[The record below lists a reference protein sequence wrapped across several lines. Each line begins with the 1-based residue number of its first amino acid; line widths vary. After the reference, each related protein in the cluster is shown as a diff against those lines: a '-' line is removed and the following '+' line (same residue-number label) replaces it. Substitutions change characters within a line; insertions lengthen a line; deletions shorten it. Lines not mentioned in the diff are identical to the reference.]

1 MDRIIAENILNW
13 HYDTDLNFI
22 KLLDFINDSNIPIID
37 SKIVG
42 ALGMATYYKIYLD
55 LENITNQPPMLRYFI
70 ILHEIG
76 HFKRLQKKGLEY
88 HLHKLSSSNV
98 ETIYTHILNEET
110 IADNYGM
117 FAFKRLTGN
126 KYPYEMTQQ
135 IKEYENKLRY
145 IDTAHSL
152 IGRLN
157 GTEDSYKIMI
167 QQYII
172 R

>member
-1 MDRIIAENILNW
+1 MDRMIAENILNW

-22 KLLDFINDSNIPIID
+22 KLLDFINDSNIPIVN
-37 SKIVG
+37 SKIVS

-55 LENITNQPPMLRYFI
+55 LDNIANHPPILRYFI

-76 HFKRLQKKGLEY
+76 HYKRLQKKGLEY
-88 HLHKLSSSNV
+88 HLHKLSSTNV
-98 ETIYTHILNEET
+98 NILYNHILNEEI

-117 FAFKRLTGN
+117 FAFKRLTGVE
-126 KYPYEMTQQ
+126 YPYEMTQQ
-135 IKEYENKLRY
+135 LKDYENKVKF
-145 IDTAHSL
+145 IDTAYSL
-152 IGRLN
+152 IGKLN